1 MRIRVLFTCETRIS
15 KDIDISQRE
24 EQLAP
29 LTAESYPEAKR
40 DFESLVE
47 GDFIADQES
56 PTVEEEADVREEEV
70 RVVVVNQKDEEE
82 NTEKEV
88 TEKESAEN
96 IVNASEFVGATT
108 DNLE

>member
-1 MRIRVLFTCETRIS
+1 M
-15 KDIDISQRE
+15 
-24 EQLAP
+24 
-29 LTAESYPEAKR
+29 
-40 DFESLVE
+40 
-47 GDFIADQES
+47 
-56 PTVEEEADVREEEV
+56 REEEV